1 MYRLQWAIITD
12 ANGKDIS
19 PLDFVFY
26 DTVFEYD
33 DRDDAEQ
40 DRITMMAEMKDKYIR
55 IVEVEKYGK
64 YI

>member
-12 ANGKDIS
+12 ANGNDIS
-19 PLDFVFY
+19 PEDFVYY
-26 DTVFEYD
+26 DTVFEYE

-55 IVEVEKYGK
+55 IVEVE
-64 YI
+64 

>member
-19 PLDFVFY
+19 PEDFVYY
-26 DTVFEYD
+26 DTVFEYE

-40 DRITMMAEMKDKYIR
+40 SRITMMAEMKDKYIR
-55 IVEVEKYGK
+55 IVEVG
-64 YI
+64 

>member
-19 PLDFVFY
+19 PEDFVYY
-26 DTVFEYD
+26 DTVFEYE

-40 DRITMMAEMKDKYIR
+40 DRITMMSGTKDKYIR
-55 IVEVEKYGK
+55 IVEVE
-64 YI
+64 

>member
-19 PLDFVFY
+19 PEDFVYY
-26 DTVFEYD
+26 DTVFEYE

-40 DRITMMAEMKDKYIR
+40 DRITLMAQVTDKYIR
-55 IVEVEKYGK
+55 VAKVYE
-64 YI
+64 

>member
-19 PLDFVFY
+19 PEDFVYY
-26 DTVFEYD
+26 DTVFEHE

-55 IVEVEKYGK
+55 IVEVE
-64 YI
+64 